1 MTFIKKIKNFITV
14 VCAIS
19 NEEIKYGICKIN
31 KSGHLKNILEKPN
44 FQHLLNTGF
53 YILNKNCIPMIPKNK
68 KYDINELIFSC
79 IRKRKKLVFIQFLL
93 ANGKMLEIG
102 KTIIDTLNLIIN
114 YYFKNPFFLIYF

>member
-1 MTFIKKIKNFITV
+1 
-14 VCAIS
+14 
-19 NEEIKYGICKIN
+19 
-31 KSGHLKNILEKPN
+31 
-44 FQHLLNTGF
+44 
-53 YILNKNCIPMIPKNK
+53 MIPKNK

-79 IRKRKKLVFIQFLL
+79 IRKKKKLVFIQFLL